1 MLLLFIKR
9 FIRPLAWIILKQQ
22 IRRQFPTV
30 QQLSTK
36 TLANWLDKGEPK
48 LQLIDTRN
56 QEEFLVSH
64 LPNAKHLPDLETAKS
79 NLDPN
84 VTIVAYCSV
93 GYRSSRLAEQ
103 LQQLG
108 YPQVWNLEGSIF
120 QWANEGRILKQNGKP
135 TQNVHPYS
143 KSWQWLLKNHR

>member
-36 TLANWLDKGEPK
+36 TLANWLENSEPK

-64 LPNAKHLPDLETAKS
+64 LPNAKHIPDLETAKG

-120 QWANEGRILKQNGKP
+120 QWSNEDRILKQNGKP

-143 KSWQWLLKNHR
+143 KSWKWLLKNNG